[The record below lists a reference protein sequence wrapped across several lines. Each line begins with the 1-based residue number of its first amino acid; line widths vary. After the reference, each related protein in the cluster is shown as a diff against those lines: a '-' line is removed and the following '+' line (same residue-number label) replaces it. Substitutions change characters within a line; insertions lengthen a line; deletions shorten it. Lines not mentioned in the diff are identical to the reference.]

1 MVKSSAG
8 DATPTD
14 GPLHAGTSLVMLLS
28 SDEACGLN
36 HNKDAIERFVE
47 HVTDQCQSGPVIARG
62 ELAEPAVDG
71 VDDHR
76 SFANAGCHSFYG
88 IGTNVADG
96 EDPLNAACIEAGS
109 HLSPRVVAGLDKL
122 FPVECDAAVEPLR
135 IRFGTNHEEQDGC
148 RKRDFLSVL
157 APMHR
162 FQIFLPGIGRSLPD
176 RRCNVMLGEFSMRVI
191 R

>member
-1 MVKSSAG
+1 MAWTTTDPSPTL
-8 DATPTD
+8 DAT
-14 GPLHAGTSLVMLLS
+14 L
-28 SDEACGLN
+28 
-36 HNKDAIERFVE
+36 
-47 HVTDQCQSGPVIARG
+47 
-62 ELAEPAVDG
+62 
-71 VDDHR
+71 
-76 SFANAGCHSFYG
+76 FYG

-96 EDPLNAACIEAGS
+96 EDPLNAAACIEAGS

-162 FQIFLPGIGRSLPD
+162 FPDISPRIGRSLRIAD
-176 RRCNVMLGEFSMRVI
+176 AMLMLGEFSMRVI